1 MLFENCSLLT
11 PCLVLTCPGC
21 GKIMDVYHITIL
33 IASLLIMLSGL
44 AGVVLPIIPST
55 PLIWVGVFIYAACDR
70 FESIGWSLLFIFAI
84 LTIVSLA
91 LDYLGGV
98 IGAKKY
104 GATRWG
110 LIGSVIGGIAG
121 FFMGGIIGL
130 IFGPFFGAVLFELIF
145 GKDLKGAFKSGVG
158 TLVGFLGGVIVKLVI
173 SVVIIGIFLIK
184 VF

>member
-1 MLFENCSLLT
+1 
-11 PCLVLTCPGC
+11 
-21 GKIMDVYHITIL
+21 MDVYHITVL
-33 IASLLIMLSGL
+33 IISLLIMLGGL
-44 AGVVLPIIPST
+44 AGIVLPIIPST
-55 PLIWVGVFIYAACDR
+55 PVIWAGVFLYAVCDG
-70 FESIGWSLLFIFAI
+70 FESISWSLLLIFAI

-130 IFGPFFGAVLFELIF
+130 IFGPFFGAVLFELVF
-145 GKDLKGAFKSGVG
+145 GKDLRGAFKSGVG

-173 SVVIIGIFLIK
+173 SVVIIGIFIIK
-184 VF
+184 IF

>member
-1 MLFENCSLLT
+1 
-11 PCLVLTCPGC
+11 
-21 GKIMDVYHITIL
+21 MDAYHITIL
-33 IASLLIMLSGL
+33 IVSLLIMLSGL
-44 AGVVLPIIPST
+44 VGIVLPIIPST
-55 PLIWVGVFIYAACDR
+55 PLIWVGVFIYAVCDR
-70 FESIGWSLLFIFAI
+70 FESIGWSLLLIFAI

-110 LIGSVIGGIAG
+110 LIGSIIGGIAG
-121 FFMGGIIGL
+121 FFMGGIVGL

-145 GKDLKGAFKSGVG
+145 GKDLTGAFKSGVG

-173 SVVIIGIFLIK
+173 SVVIIGIFILK

>member
-1 MLFENCSLLT
+1 
-11 PCLVLTCPGC
+11 
-21 GKIMDVYHITIL
+21 MDAYHITIL
-33 IASLLIMLSGL
+33 IISLLVILVGF
-44 AGVVLPIIPST
+44 AGIIFPVIPST

-70 FESIGWSLLFIFAI
+70 FETIGWSLLLIFAV
-84 LTIVSLA
+84 LAIVSIV

-121 FFMGGIIGL
+121 FFMGGIVGL
-130 IFGPFFGAVLFELIF
+130 VFGPFFGAVSFELIF

-158 TLVGFLGGVIVKLVI
+158 TLVGFLGGVIIKLVI
-173 SVVIIGIFLIK
+173 SVVIIGIFIIK
-184 VF
+184 LF

>member
-1 MLFENCSLLT
+1 
-11 PCLVLTCPGC
+11 
-21 GKIMDVYHITIL
+21 MDAYHITIL
-33 IASLLIMLSGL
+33 IVSLLIMLSGL
-44 AGVVLPIIPST
+44 VGIVLPIIPST
-55 PLIWVGVFIYAACDR
+55 PLIWMGVFVYAACDR
-70 FESIGWSLLFIFAI
+70 FESIGWSLLLIFAI
-84 LTIVSLA
+84 LTIISLA

-158 TLVGFLGGVIVKLVI
+158 TFVGFLGGVIVKLVI
-173 SVVIIGIFLIK
+173 SVVIIGIFIIK

>member
-1 MLFENCSLLT
+1 ML
-11 PCLVLTCPGC
+11 
-21 GKIMDVYHITIL
+21 II
-33 IASLLIMLSGL
+33 LSGL
-44 AGVVLPIIPST
+44 VGIVLPIIPST
-55 PLIWVGVFIYAACDR
+55 PLIWIGVFIYATCDK
-70 FESIGWSLLFIFAI
+70 FETIGWSLLLIFAI
-84 LTIVSLA
+84 LTIVSLV

-110 LIGSVIGGIAG
+110 LIGSVIGGIGG

-145 GKDLKGAFKSGVG
+145 GKDFRSSLKSGMG
-158 TLVGFLGGVIVKLVI
+158 TLVGFLGGAIAKLVI
-173 SVVIIGIFLIK
+173 GVIIIGIFIWK

>member
-1 MLFENCSLLT
+1 
-11 PCLVLTCPGC
+11 
-21 GKIMDVYHITIL
+21 MDVYHIIIL
-33 IASLLIMLSGL
+33 IISLLIMFGGL
-44 AGVVLPIIPST
+44 AGILLPILPSI
-55 PLIWVGVFIYAACDR
+55 PLIWAGVLIYAVCDG
-70 FESIGWSLLFIFAI
+70 FESISWSLVLIFGV
-84 LTIVSLA
+84 LTILSVI
-91 LDYLGGV
+91 LDYFGGV

-145 GKDLKGAFKSGVG
+145 GKDFRSALKSGLG
-158 TLVGFLGGVIVKLVI
+158 TLVGFLGGAIAKLVI
-173 SVVIIGIFLIK
+173 GVIIIGIFIWK

>member
-1 MLFENCSLLT
+1 
-11 PCLVLTCPGC
+11 
-21 GKIMDVYHITIL
+21 MDAYHITIL
-33 IASLLIMLSGL
+33 IISLLIMLGGL
-44 AGVVLPIIPST
+44 AGIVLPVIPST
-55 PLIWVGVFIYAACDR
+55 PLIWTGVLIYVVCDR
-70 FESIGWSLLFIFAI
+70 FESISWSIVLIFGV
-84 LTIVSLA
+84 LTILSVV
-91 LDYLGGV
+91 LDYFGGV

-121 FFMGGIIGL
+121 FFMGGIVGL
-130 IFGPFFGAVLFELIF
+130 VFGPFFGAVLFELIF
-145 GKDLKGAFKSGVG
+145 GKDLRGAFKSGVG